1 MLFCLLDSK
10 FTTNLLCI
18 IKFECYIFGLF
29 IKENKLFINFLEEV
43 SGDEM
48 KIRKN
53 EVSESGL
60 NENRGPES
68 GMPEVFQV
76 SLTG

>member
-1 MLFCLLDSK
+1 ML
-10 FTTNLLCI
+10 
-18 IKFECYIFGLF
+18 GLF